1 MGDELGDRTA
11 TADAAVAPSRPQPKL
26 DTAITPVIQAEQV
39 HIPTPAWGALAQQ
52 DLARV
57 EAGLAAAARATP
69 EAAPPAKDPSLG
81 WAAIAA
87 GVATAILHGF
97 AVSVAAAHDAQ
108 ASTVLAWIAIACSPV
123 AVILGIV
130 AVVLG
135 RGRVPGV
142 LGALVGLFANPW
154 ILLQTLTLVAP

>member
-1 MGDELGDRTA
+1 VGCTR
-11 TADAAVAPSRPQPKL
+11 
-26 DTAITPVIQAEQV
+26 
-39 HIPTPAWGALAQQ
+39 
-52 DLARV
+52 
-57 EAGLAAAARATP
+57 
-69 EAAPPAKDPSLG
+69 
-81 WAAIAA
+81 AA
-87 GVATAILHGF
+87 GSRARRGGSRGRGASDARGR
-97 AVSVAAAHDAQ
+97 AAHDAQ